1 MSAKDRP
8 GVYEFFAGGGMA
20 RAGLGEAW
28 ETLFANDFSPM
39 KGAAYADNWGS
50 EALHVGDVFAL
61 SADDL
66 PGRASLAW
74 ASSPCQ
80 DLSLAGKRSGL
91 DGARSGAFFGFWRL
105 IVGLDA
111 QGRAP
116 PLIVIENV
124 TGLFSSNGGADFVAL
139 CQALSDRG
147 YLFGALE
154 MDAADFTPQS
164 RPRLFV
170 VATRRPTEGL
180 TSSAPDLPFHT
191 RRLVN
196 AYERLPD
203 RLKASWCWWRLPAPP
218 RRNQTLIDILE
229 PDDSVRWHDAAETNR
244 LLGLLG
250 PLHLERLEQ
259 VKARGVRTAGALYRR
274 TRPSPEGRVQRAEAR
289 FDGLAGCLRTPG
301 GGSSRQFIAVAADG
315 RVRTRALTPRESARL
330 MGLPDTYRLPS
341 HATAALHLTGDGVAA
356 PVVKWLSEHLL
367 APLSG
372 ETKVRSRS
380 ILPDELAA
388 HSSI

>member
-147 YLFGALE
+147 
-154 MDAADFTPQS
+154 
-164 RPRLFV
+164 
-170 VATRRPTEGL
+170 
-180 TSSAPDLPFHT
+180 
-191 RRLVN
+191 
-196 AYERLPD
+196 
-203 RLKASWCWWRLPAPP
+203 
-218 RRNQTLIDILE
+218 
-229 PDDSVRWHDAAETNR
+229 
-244 LLGLLG
+244 
-250 PLHLERLEQ
+250 
-259 VKARGVRTAGALYRR
+259 
-274 TRPSPEGRVQRAEAR
+274 
-289 FDGLAGCLRTPG
+289 
-301 GGSSRQFIAVAADG
+301 
-315 RVRTRALTPRESARL
+315 
-330 MGLPDTYRLPS
+330 
-341 HATAALHLTGDGVAA
+341 
-356 PVVKWLSEHLL
+356 
-367 APLSG
+367 
-372 ETKVRSRS
+372 
-380 ILPDELAA
+380 
-388 HSSI
+388 